1 MSFETIKGK
10 DSQIELKG
18 KKMRF
23 AKRVFQ
29 LKREGAFE
37 MLAKAQ
43 ELESQGR
50 DIIHL
55 EIGQPDFDTPMNI
68 KNVGKKAI
76 DEGYTKYTSA
86 QGLLKLR
93 EEIAKLVSETRHIHV
108 YSDQVVVTPG
118 AKPIIFFSI
127 LACVNEDEEVLY
139 PNPGFPTY
147 ESVINFVDA
156 KSIPIP
162 LLEEKNFT
170 VDIDFL
176 KKAMNPNVKMVI
188 LNSPHNPTGGVLTQK
203 DLKVISEMA
212 VEYDII
218 VLSDEIYSEIIY
230 DNEFHSISSFP
241 DMKKNT
247 IILDGFSKFHSMT
260 GWRLGYGVMPFELA
274 RHITK
279 LMVNSNSCAAAFT
292 QMAGVEAIQGP
303 QNEQKARVEKFRKRR
318 DIIVEG
324 LNKIKGFSCRTP
336 KGAFYAFPNI
346 KNLEMPS
353 QELAN
358 YILEKAG
365 VACLPGSCFGEFGEG
380 YLRFSYANSV
390 ENIERA
396 LNRIQDAVDRL

>member
-1 MSFETIKGK
+1 
-10 DSQIELKG
+10 
-18 KKMRF
+18 MRF

-29 LKREGAFE
+29 LKSEGAFE

-86 QGLLKLR
+86 QGLLKFR

-147 ESVINFVDA
+147 ESVINFVNA
-156 KSIPIP
+156 KPIPIP

-176 KKAMNPNVKMVI
+176 KKAMNPNVKMII

-212 VEYDII
+212 VEYDVI

-346 KNLEMPS
+346 KNLEMPG

-396 LNRIQDAVDRL
+396 LDRIQDAVGRL

>member
-1 MSFETIKGK
+1 
-10 DSQIELKG
+10 
-18 KKMRF
+18 MRF
-23 AKRVFQ
+23 AKRIFR
-29 LKREGAFE
+29 LKSEGAFE
-37 MLAKAQ
+37 MLVKAQ

-55 EIGQPDFDTPMNI
+55 EIGQPDFDTPVNI
-68 KNVGKKAI
+68 KNAGKKAI
-76 DEGYTKYTSA
+76 DEGYTKYTSP

-108 YSDQVVVTPG
+108 SPDEIVVTPG

-127 LACVNEDEEVLY
+127 LACVNEGEEVLY

-147 ESVINFVDA
+147 ESVINFVNA
-156 KSIPIP
+156 KPIPIP

-176 KKAMNPNVKMVI
+176 KKAMNPNVKMII

-203 DLKVISEMA
+203 DLKIISEMA
-212 VEYDII
+212 LEYDVI
-218 VLSDEIYSEIIY
+218 VLSDEIYSEIVY
-230 DNEFHSISSFP
+230 NNEFYSISSFP

-260 GWRLGYGVMPFELA
+260 GWRLGYGVMPSELA

-292 QMAGVEAIQGP
+292 QMAGIEAIRGP

-346 KNLEMPS
+346 KNLEIPS

-390 ENIERA
+390 ENIKRA
-396 LNRIQDAVDRL
+396 LDRIQDAIDRL

>member
-1 MSFETIKGK
+1 
-10 DSQIELKG
+10 
-18 KKMRF
+18 MRF
-23 AKRVFQ
+23 AKRIFR
-29 LKREGAFE
+29 LKSEGAFE
-37 MLAKAQ
+37 MLVKAQ

-55 EIGQPDFDTPMNI
+55 EIGQPDFDTPVNI
-68 KNVGKKAI
+68 KNAGKKAI
-76 DEGYTKYTSA
+76 DEGYTKYTA
-86 QGLLKLR
+86 PQGLLELR
-93 EEIAKLVSETRHIHV
+93 EEIAKLVSETRHIPV
-108 YSDQVVVTPG
+108 SPEEVVVTPG

-127 LACVNEDEEVLY
+127 LACVNEGEEVLY
-139 PNPGFPTY
+139 PNPGFPIY
-147 ESVINFVDA
+147 ESVINFVNA
-156 KSIPIP
+156 KPIPIP
-162 LLEEKNFT
+162 LLEEKDFT

-176 KKAMNPNVKMVI
+176 KKAMNPNVKMII
-188 LNSPHNPTGGVLTQK
+188 LNSPHNPTGGVLTQE
-203 DLKVISEMA
+203 DLKIIGEMA
-212 VEYDII
+212 LEYDVI
-218 VLSDEIYSEIIY
+218 VLSDEIYSEIVY
-230 DNEFHSISSFP
+230 DNEFYSISSFP

-260 GWRLGYGVMPFELA
+260 GWRLGYGVMPPELA

-279 LMVNSNSCAAAFT
+279 LMINSNSCAAAFT
-292 QMAGVEAIQGP
+292 QIAGIEAIQGP

-346 KNLEMPS
+346 KNLGMSS

-390 ENIERA
+390 ENIKRA
-396 LNRIQDAVDRL
+396 LDRIRDAVDRL

>member
-1 MSFETIKGK
+1 
-10 DSQIELKG
+10 
-18 KKMRF
+18 MRF
-23 AKRVFQ
+23 AKRVFR
-29 LKREGAFE
+29 LKSEGAFE

-68 KNVGKKAI
+68 KNAGKKAI

-108 YSDQVVVTPG
+108 YPDQVVVTPG

-127 LACVNEDEEVLY
+127 LACVNEGEEVLY

-147 ESVINFVDA
+147 ESVINFVNA
-156 KSIPIP
+156 KPIPIP

-176 KKAMNPNVKMVI
+176 KKAMNPNVKMII

-212 VEYDII
+212 LEYDVI
-218 VLSDEIYSEIIY
+218 VLSDEIYSEIVY
-230 DNEFHSISSFP
+230 NNEFYSISSFP
-241 DMKKNT
+241 DMMKNT

-260 GWRLGYGVMPFELA
+260 GWRLGYGVMPSELA

-292 QMAGVEAIQGP
+292 QMAGIEAIQGP
-303 QNEQKARVEKFRKRR
+303 QNEQKARVEEFRKRR
-318 DIIVEG
+318 DIMVEG

-396 LNRIQDAVDRL
+396 LDRIQDAVDRL

>member
-1 MSFETIKGK
+1 
-10 DSQIELKG
+10 
-18 KKMRF
+18 MRF

-29 LKREGAFE
+29 LKSEGAFE

-76 DEGYTKYTSA
+76 NEGYTKYTSA

-147 ESVINFVDA
+147 ESVINFVNA
-156 KSIPIP
+156 KPIPIP

-176 KKAMNPNVKMVI
+176 KKAMNPNVKMII

-212 VEYDII
+212 VEYDVI

-396 LNRIQDAVDRL
+396 LDRIQDAVDRL

>member
-1 MSFETIKGK
+1 MS
-10 DSQIELKG
+10 S
-18 KKMRF
+18 KKVRF

-29 LKREGAFE
+29 LKSEGAFE
-37 MLAKAQ
+37 MLAKAK

-68 KNVGKKAI
+68 KNAGKKAI

-93 EEIAKLVSETRHIHV
+93 EEIAKLVSETRHIHR

-127 LACVNEDEEVLY
+127 LACVNEGEEVLY

-147 ESVINFVDA
+147 ESVINFVNA
-156 KSIPIP
+156 KPIPIP

-176 KKAMNPNVKMVI
+176 KKAMNPNVKMII

-212 VEYDII
+212 LEYDVI

-346 KNLEMPS
+346 KNFEMPS

-380 YLRFSYANSV
+380 YLRFAYANSV

-396 LNRIQDAVDRL
+396 LDRIQDAVDRL

>member
-1 MSFETIKGK
+1 MS
-10 DSQIELKG
+10 S
-18 KKMRF
+18 KKVRF

-29 LKREGAFE
+29 LKSEGAFE
-37 MLAKAQ
+37 MLAKAK

-68 KNVGKKAI
+68 KNAGKKAI

-93 EEIAKLVSETRHIHV
+93 EEIAKLVSETRHIHR

-127 LACVNEDEEVLY
+127 LACVNEGEEVLY

-147 ESVINFVDA
+147 ESVINFVNA
-156 KSIPIP
+156 KPIPIP

-176 KKAMNPNVKMVI
+176 KKAMNPNVKMII

-212 VEYDII
+212 LEYDII

-279 LMVNSNSCAAAFT
+279 LMINSNSCTAAFT

-346 KNLEMPS
+346 KNFEMPS

-380 YLRFSYANSV
+380 YLRFAYANSV

-396 LNRIQDAVDRL
+396 LDRIQDAVDRL

>member
-1 MSFETIKGK
+1 
-10 DSQIELKG
+10 
-18 KKMRF
+18 MRF
-23 AKRVFQ
+23 AKRVFR
-29 LKREGAFE
+29 LKSEGAFE

-68 KNVGKKAI
+68 KNAGKKAI

-108 YSDQVVVTPG
+108 YPDQVVVTPG

-127 LACVNEDEEVLY
+127 LACVNEGEEVLY

-147 ESVINFVDA
+147 ESVINFVNA
-156 KSIPIP
+156 KPIPIP

-176 KKAMNPNVKMVI
+176 KKAMNPNVKMII

-212 VEYDII
+212 LEYDVI
-218 VLSDEIYSEIIY
+218 VLSDEIYSEIVY
-230 DNEFHSISSFP
+230 NNEFYSISSFP
-241 DMKKNT
+241 DMMKNT

-260 GWRLGYGVMPFELA
+260 GWRLGYGVMPSELA

-292 QMAGVEAIQGP
+292 QMAGIEAIQGP
-303 QNEQKARVEKFRKRR
+303 QNEQKARVEEFRKRR
-318 DIIVEG
+318 DIMVEG

-390 ENIERA
+390 ENIKRA
-396 LNRIQDAVDRL
+396 LDRIQDAVDRL

>member
-1 MSFETIKGK
+1 MS
-10 DSQIELKG
+10 S
-18 KKMRF
+18 KKVRF

-29 LKREGAFE
+29 LKSEGAFE
-37 MLAKAQ
+37 MLAKAK

-68 KNVGKKAI
+68 KNAGKKAI

-93 EEIAKLVSETRHIHV
+93 EEIAKLVSETRHIHR

-127 LACVNEDEEVLY
+127 LACVNEGEEVLY

-147 ESVINFVDA
+147 ESVINFVNA
-156 KSIPIP
+156 KPIPIP

-176 KKAMNPNVKMVI
+176 KKAMNPNVKMII

-203 DLKVISEMA
+203 DLKVISEIA
-212 VEYDII
+212 LEYDVI

-346 KNLEMPS
+346 KNFEMPS

-380 YLRFSYANSV
+380 YLRFAYANSV

-396 LNRIQDAVDRL
+396 LDRIQDAVDRL

>member
-1 MSFETIKGK
+1 
-10 DSQIELKG
+10 
-18 KKMRF
+18 MRF
-23 AKRVFQ
+23 ARRVFR
-29 LKREGAFE
+29 LKGEGAFE

-43 ELESQGR
+43 ELELQGR

-55 EIGQPDFDTPMNI
+55 EIGQPDFDTPVNI
-68 KNVGKKAI
+68 KNAGKKAI
-76 DEGYTKYTSA
+76 DEGYTKYTPA
-86 QGLLKLR
+86 QGLLELR

-108 YSDQVVVTPG
+108 SPDEVVVTPG

-127 LACVNEDEEVLY
+127 LACVNEGEEVLY

-147 ESVINFVDA
+147 ESVINFVNA
-156 KSIPIP
+156 KPIPVP

-176 KKAMNPNVKMVI
+176 KKAMNPNVKMII
-188 LNSPHNPTGGVLTQK
+188 LNSPHNPTGGVLTQE
-203 DLKVISEMA
+203 DLKIISEMA
-212 VEYDII
+212 VEYDVI

-230 DNEFHSISSFP
+230 DNEFYSISSFP

-260 GWRLGYGVMPFELA
+260 GWRLGYGVMPSELA

-292 QMAGVEAIQGP
+292 QMAGIEAIRGP
-303 QNEQKARVEKFRKRR
+303 QDEQKARVEKFRKRR

-346 KNLEMPS
+346 KNLEIPS

-390 ENIERA
+390 ENIKRA
-396 LNRIQDAVDRL
+396 LDRIQDAIDRL

>member
-1 MSFETIKGK
+1 
-10 DSQIELKG
+10 
-18 KKMRF
+18 MRF

-29 LKREGAFE
+29 LKSEGAFE

-68 KNVGKKAI
+68 KNAGKKAI

-86 QGLLKLR
+86 QGLFKLR

-139 PNPGFPTY
+139 PNPGFPIY
-147 ESVINFVDA
+147 ESVINFVNA
-156 KSIPIP
+156 KPIPIP

-170 VDIDFL
+170 IDIDFL
-176 KKAMNPNVKMVI
+176 KKAMNPNVKMII
-188 LNSPHNPTGGVLTQK
+188 LNSPHNPTGGALTQK

-212 VEYDII
+212 VEYDVI
-218 VLSDEIYSEIIY
+218 VLSDEIYSEIVY

-241 DMKKNT
+241 DMEKNT

-260 GWRLGYGVMPFELA
+260 GWRLGYGIMPSELA

-279 LMVNSNSCAAAFT
+279 LMVNSNSCVAAFT
-292 QMAGVEAIQGP
+292 QMAGIEAIQGP
-303 QNEQKARVEKFRKRR
+303 QSEQKARVEKFRKRR

-336 KGAFYAFPNI
+336 KGAFYTFPNI

-358 YILEKAG
+358 YILGKAG

-396 LNRIQDAVDRL
+396 LDRIQDAVDRL